1 MDDQRRQY
9 RVEPGPR
16 AEFIEVSLRRADG
29 TTYHGKVIDTSQRG
43 AAVVFRNAD
52 APDLHKND
60 SVSLAFTLPDRPQPI
75 VATAIAINGQAS
87 KKYHRYGF
95 EFTDIEGLEQQISNE
110 SWAVFNRRAFRRLQ
124 LGTESHVKVTLRIDG
139 SGLLIR
145 GQLGDLSASGVCI
158 VLEGDRR
165 GELACGARIQAS
177 FTLPGTFSELEYTG
191 SVSTER
197 LEEGRTLIGFEF
209 DVENTPNADA
219 QREII
224 EEWLASF
231 ALETW

>member
-9 RVEPGPR
+9 RIEPGPR
-16 AEFIEVSLRRADG
+16 AEFIEVSLRSADG
-29 TTYHGKVIDTSQRG
+29 STYHGKVIDTSVKG
-43 AAVVFRNAD
+43 TAVVFRNAD
-52 APDLHKND
+52 APELQKND
-60 SVSLAFTLPDRPQPI
+60 SVSLAFNLPDRPQPI
-75 VATAIAINGQAS
+75 VTPAIAINGQAN

-95 EFTDIEGLEQQISNE
+95 EFTDMEALEDQIRNE

-124 LGTESHVKVTLRIDG
+124 FGTESQVKVTLRIDG
-139 SGLLIR
+139 SGLMLR

-158 VLEGDRR
+158 VLDGDKR
-165 GELACGARIQAS
+165 GDLASGARVQAS

-191 SVSTER
+191 TVSNER
-197 LEEGRTLIGFEF
+197 FEDERTLLGFEF
-209 DVENTPNADA
+209 DAENTPDADE